1 MVKVLHVLV
10 HFISTEFDIVTKQM
24 YRNQDIDFD
33 PEESTEQWR
42 GNLPEEETNN
52 FMIIIIF

>member
-1 MVKVLHVLV
+1 MLHVLV

-42 GNLPEEETNN
+42 GNLPEEEMNN